1 MLPAFDLRFA
11 TSHAETLQHLE
22 EDWYVIAGGTE
33 MVPALRIGALSPIG
47 LVDINRN
54 SEMRVLAESGPFLE
68 IGATLT
74 HREIIDSELVQKLV
88 PVLSKACF
96 RVGNARVRSTGTIGG
111 NISFAEP
118 RSDISTVLYA
128 LGASVVLVG
137 PAGERVLTIPQF
149 VLGAFDTAIG
159 EGEVLAK
166 VQIPLPAKDVQYWKY
181 TFGERPVVG
190 IAFEKKSD
198 ELFVVV
204 GAATD
209 VPTSNSFK
217 FDQPELMEQW
227 VDELEI
233 GSDLAGSAD
242 YKRRLIKGKLRE
254 LGVGK

>member
-11 TSHAETLQHLE
+11 TSNAETVQYLE

-54 SEMRVLAESGPFLE
+54 SEMRVLVQSDSFLE
-68 IGATLT
+68 LGATLT
-74 HREIIDSELVQKLV
+74 HREIIESELVQKIV
-88 PVLSKACF
+88 PVLSKTCF

-118 RSDISTVLYA
+118 RSDLGTVLCA
-128 LGASVVLVG
+128 LGASVVLMG
-137 PAGERVLTIPQF
+137 PAGERVLTISQF
-149 VLGAFDTAIG
+149 ILGAFETAIG

-166 VQIPLPAKDVQYWKY
+166 VRIPLPAPDIQYWKY

-190 IAFEKKSD
+190 IAFERKAD
-198 ELFVVV
+198 ELFAVV

-209 VPTSNSFK
+209 VPTSISFR
-217 FDQPELMEQW
+217 FDQLLVMEQW
-227 VDELEI
+227 VSELEI

-242 YKRRLIKGKLRE
+242 YKRRLILGKLRE
-254 LGVGK
+254 LGVKK